1 MAGCLAERYRRE
13 IQEEIPEVDA
23 VLGTNSIDA
32 IGDAVEKALK
42 GEKSLILKPLE
53 GISRP
58 GGRRVLSAGGRYGY
72 LKIAEGCDK
81 HCTYCIIPKLR
92 AATAA
97 SPWRNCWKKPGTWLT
112 RG

>member
-1 MAGCLAERYRRE
+1 MWSIPAVLFMMPGKKVYPPFWKWREYRKNGPCRALIVAGCLAERYRRE

-58 GGRRVLSAGGRYGY
+58 GGRRVLSAGG
-72 LKIAEGCDK
+72 
-81 HCTYCIIPKLR
+81 
-92 AATAA
+92 
-97 SPWRNCWKKPGTWLT
+97 PGTDT
-112 RG
+112 